1 MLELGCIMFKKKK
14 NYGNLIENRA
24 RDLHDEDAD
33 DYVS

>member
-1 MLELGCIMFKKKK
+1 MLELGCIMLKKK